1 MNGSALEAGLQGGG
15 ATPLLASPVSNIYER
30 QNRSGPP
37 SPKCPAPP
45 TRPPPT
51 LLSSPTSQTNP
62 FTATL
67 PTSMQVRQKKPLPLC
82 FCLLTLDF

>member
-1 MNGSALEAGLQGGG
+1 MNGSSVEAGLQGGG

-45 TRPPPT
+45 SRPPPT

-67 PTSMQVRQKKPLPLC
+67 PTSMQVTQKPLC
-82 FCLLTLDF
+82 FYLSILIMF